1 MVEDSDLFLF
11 GDDLDAVL
19 EALEANDIVDESFN
33 EAVTEVRQIIPEFFV
48 LNSLFYAVLR
58 RFYRQF
64 PSFTHSYCFTAAIK
78 NSVFRSLRSRTL
90 AEPKILAT
98 LMI

>member
-19 EALEANDIVDESFN
+19 EALEANDIVDESFK

-64 PSFTHSYCFTAAIK
+64 PSFTHS
-78 NSVFRSLRSRTL
+78 
-90 AEPKILAT
+90 
-98 LMI
+98 

>member
-48 LNSLFYAVLR
+48 LNSLFYTVLR

-64 PSFTHSYCFTAAIK
+64 PSFTLS
-78 NSVFRSLRSRTL
+78 
-90 AEPKILAT
+90 
-98 LMI
+98 

>member
-33 EAVTEVRQIIPEFFV
+33 EAVTEVRQIILEFFV
-48 LNSLFYAVLR
+48 LNSLF
-58 RFYRQF
+58 
-64 PSFTHSYCFTAAIK
+64 
-78 NSVFRSLRSRTL
+78 LRSFAT
-90 AEPKILAT
+90 ILST
-98 LMI
+98 IS

>member
-1 MVEDSDLFLF
+1 MTYTVHHSSHIPNKMAEDRELFLF
-11 GDDLDAVL
+11 GDDLDAVF

-33 EAVTEVRQIIPEFFV
+33 EAVTEVRQIIPELFV

-64 PSFTHSYCFTAAIK
+64 S
-78 NSVFRSLRSRTL
+78 
-90 AEPKILAT
+90 
-98 LMI
+98 